1 MSLFLIYT
9 FGAAPFYLWLFVRH
23 ERTFGDVKLDYF
35 VPMFIV
41 SFVPIFRECCVL
53 YLFGDFVIFKGINK

>member
-1 MSLFLIYT
+1 MTLFLIYT
-9 FGAAPFYLWLFVRH
+9 FGAAPFYLWLFVRQQ
-23 ERTFGDVKLDYF
+23 RKTGDVKLHDF

-53 YLFGDFVIFKGINK
+53 YLVGDFVIFKGINK